1 MENKKAIVI
10 GAGVS
15 GLTSAL
21 KLKDKG
27 FDVVVL
33 EKLSRAGGVIDTF
46 EKDGFKAESGSNSVM
61 IQSQK
66 TLDFLDRIGAK
77 AKMEVSNPI
86 AKKRFFVKYGKP
98 QAVPMS
104 PFSLLFTPLFSFFG
118 KIIVV

>member
-15 GLTSAL
+15 GLTAAL

-77 AKMEVSNPI
+77 SKMEVSNPI
-86 AKKRFFVKYGKP
+86 AKKRFFGK
-98 QAVPMS
+98 
-104 PFSLLFTPLFSFFG
+104 T
-118 KIIVV
+118 